1 MTQLAHNK
9 LMKQNYRFV

>member
-9 LMKQNYRFV
+9 PKYG